1 MSFLREHKNAFFF
14 LLLMLFFLLPLCP
27 SFSPTSL
34 EDDSGFTDLDF
45 FPYVSPE
52 VLIHFARM
60 VVISKVEDYDSS
72 WGFISLSRCIL
83 SKRDT
88 VLMQMSALI
97 PGKGDVDRN

>member
-1 MSFLREHKNAFFF
+1 M
-14 LLLMLFFLLPLCP
+14 LMLFFLLPLCP

-34 EDDSGFTDLDF
+34 VDDSGFKDLDF

-60 VVISKVEDYDSS
+60 VVISKVEDYDSR

-83 SKRDT
+83 SKRGT
-88 VLMQMSALI
+88 VLMQMSPLI

>member
-1 MSFLREHKNAFFF
+1 
-14 LLLMLFFLLPLCP
+14 MLFFLLPLCS

-34 EDDSGFTDLDF
+34 KDDFGFTDPDF
-45 FPYVSPE
+45 FPYISPE
-52 VLIHFARM
+52 VLIHFAGM

-88 VLMQMSALI
+88 VLMQMSPLI